1 MAEKTISNLDRRP
14 SESTTDTESYEP
26 RQQEGGYAAWSTVMG
41 SVLIY
46 YAASGLMNSFGF
58 FQDYYSKE
66 LLHHIPAPNIAFIG
80 TLQMAL
86 CNIFASI
93 SGALCDRYGVKVSI
107 LHQPSADG
115 ELTKSQYLYIG
126 SGTGMVVSLLIL
138 TYIPTSQF
146 LLVLMTQGLMLGLS
160 TAFAVQPALTVV
172 GQHFKDKRAL
182 VMSLVCIGSS
192 LGGIGFPL
200 MFNKLVPR
208 LGFANAL
215 RIACLKIALCYSI
228 ALFLSTSK
236 HSNNPERKSRTPLI
250 DFGGFRDFR
259 YAVLCVGMWF
269 TILGLWIP
277 AYYIKTYTAAAYG
290 NNDISQ
296 YFLCIINGCSIVGAI
311 FAGTMGDR
319 IGRLNLLWPMVLMSG
334 CLCLFLWL
342 LSTSM
347 PTLVLFISM
356 YGFFSSSVSALP
368 ASIIGQITPDDKL
381 GARTG
386 AFFSLISAA
395 SLGGTPIAG
404 ALISDANSRDG
415 YRWLI
420 LFSGTAL
427 VLGSVFMLAS
437 RLLHTQDLRKK
448 W

>member
-1 MAEKTISNLDRRP
+1 MAEKTIYSLDRRP

-26 RQQEGGYAAWSTVMG
+26 RQQEGDYAAWLTVMG
-41 SVLIY
+41 SILIY

-66 LLHHIPAPNIAFIG
+66 LLRHTPAPNIAFIG

-93 SGALCDRYGVKVSI
+93 SGALCDRHGVK
-107 LHQPSADG
+107 
-115 ELTKSQYLYIG
+115 YLYIG
-126 SGTGMVVSLLIL
+126 SGIGMVISLLIL
-138 TYIPTSQF
+138 TYIPPSQF
-146 LLVLMTQGLMLGLS
+146 LLVLMTQGLLLGLS
-160 TAFAVQPALTVV
+160 IAFAAQPALTVV

-182 VMSLVCIGSS
+182 VMSLVCTGSS

-200 MFNKLVPR
+200 MFNKLVPQV
-208 LGFANAL
+208 GFSNAV
-215 RIACLKIALCYSI
+215 RIAGLKIALCYSI

-236 HSNNPERKSRTPLI
+236 PSNNPESKSRAPLI

-269 TILGLWIP
+269 AILGLWIP
-277 AYYIKTYTAAAYG
+277 AYYIKTYTAAAHG
-290 NNDISQ
+290 NNGISQ
-296 YFLCIINGCSIVGAI
+296 YFLCMINGCSIVGAI
-311 FAGTMGDR
+311 FAGLMGDR
-319 IGRLNLLWPMVLMSG
+319 IGRLNLLWPMVLVSG

-342 LSTSM
+342 LSTSI

-386 AFFSLISAA
+386 AFYSLITTA

-427 VLGSVFMLAS
+427 ILGSVFMLAS
-437 RLLHTQDLRKK
+437 RLLHAQDLRKK